1 MMATGENSSFNIL
14 IIAMLMKAKVNI
26 LLNLLA
32 VLALQVSPL
41 FGEGIADPR
50 KHRQKATQVTDYP
63 IRNEILVA
71 DIQIRIIPR
80 REFPL
85 KAASSGLLEL
95 YVDPI
100 TRNYEADTKIGG
112 INTERLEL
120 DAAILEI
127 EEALLAQKDIPEW
140 YLSSERHHSQL
151 KKARLELLNEYDFL
165 QSVQKSPDEYASILS
180 DLASS
185 SEELETI
192 LSERV
197 SELEEHMDKIDQA
210 LTYAGSDQKVELEIG
225 MVEKK
230 HAIKKIQ
237 FKERY
242 NSSYLIVPFQGEVQF
257 TYPYIQGE
265 KNYIGSGAEIA
276 RVRDFTEIYAQVPML
291 DSEWR
296 TFDKEDLVIR
306 VKTAQ
311 GLKEG
316 YYAYSTTEVVQGR
329 EQLIYYFRFAKTD
342 SRSLRSLIGG
352 MVNARLNYKLT
363 PPAHVIPK
371 LALIMKSPAKFED
384 DGWQGVLKGI
394 SDDLKLQFVGLNAVA
409 VQISEPPLQKEQEP
423 SD

>member
-1 MMATGENSSFNIL
+1 
-14 IIAMLMKAKVNI
+14 
-26 LLNLLA
+26 
-32 VLALQVSPL
+32 
-41 FGEGIADPR
+41 
-50 KHRQKATQVTDYP
+50 
-63 IRNEILVA
+63 
-71 DIQIRIIPR
+71 
-80 REFPL
+80 
-85 KAASSGLLEL
+85 
-95 YVDPI
+95 
-100 TRNYEADTKIGG
+100 
-112 INTERLEL
+112 
-120 DAAILEI
+120 
-127 EEALLAQKDIPEW
+127 
-140 YLSSERHHSQL
+140 
-151 KKARLELLNEYDFL
+151 
-165 QSVQKSPDEYASILS
+165 
-180 DLASS
+180 
-185 SEELETI
+185 
-192 LSERV
+192 
-197 SELEEHMDKIDQA
+197 
-210 LTYAGSDQKVELEIG
+210 
-225 MVEKK
+225 
-230 HAIKKIQ
+230 
-237 FKERY
+237 
-242 NSSYLIVPFQGEVQF
+242 LIVPFQGEVQF

-371 LALIMKSPAKFED
+371 LALIMKSAAKFED